1 MSTDLMSYTSGILVH
16 IDDLLDTRL
25 AVLQTFIPDYNFLKE
40 KIRGI
45 PYHHRTIDTFRD
57 IDNMTFY
64 QAYAKRDKSILKEAT
79 ATMVLDQVR
88 DFVFETI
95 RLDND
100 GPFKI
105 KPKIFLNTFP
115 YVLTDD
121 ESALFLRLLTNVTK
135 GRCDVDIIRKGYEEL
150 TPNFLKEEIS
160 TMTMYDP
167 FNWLEIHSVLGTLE
181 KESCPEITLLA
192 PAVLHNLD
200 TPKDVKTMLESL
212 GIDKY
217 IATEMLAERSINLKF
232 VDTALFSTV
241 VGNPLLKPRT
251 ISQPSA

>member
-1 MSTDLMSYTSGILVH
+1 MTTNIMDITSGILIH
-16 IDDLLDTRL
+16 LDDLLDTRL
-25 AVLQTFIPDYNFLKE
+25 AILQTLIPDYDFLKE
-40 KIRGI
+40 RIRGI
-45 PYHHRTIDTFRD
+45 PYHHRTIDSFKH

-64 QAYAKRDKSILKEAT
+64 EAYSKRDKSILLNAT

-105 KPKIFLNTFP
+105 KPKVFLNTFP

-121 ESALFLRLLTNVTK
+121 ESSIFLRLIANITK
-135 GRCDVDIIRKGYEEL
+135 GRCDVEIIRMGYEEL
-150 TPNFLKEEIS
+150 TPSFLKKEIS
-160 TMTMYDP
+160 TITMYDP
-167 FNWLEIHSVLGTLE
+167 FNWLEIHSVLKTF
-181 KESCPEITLLA
+181 ESEACPEISLLA
-192 PAVLHNLD
+192 PAILHNLD
-200 TPKDVKTMLESL
+200 TPKDVKTMLDTL

-217 IATEMLAERSINLKF
+217 IATEMLAERTINLKF

-241 VGNPLLKPRT
+241 VGNPLLKART
-251 ISQPSA
+251 NQKP